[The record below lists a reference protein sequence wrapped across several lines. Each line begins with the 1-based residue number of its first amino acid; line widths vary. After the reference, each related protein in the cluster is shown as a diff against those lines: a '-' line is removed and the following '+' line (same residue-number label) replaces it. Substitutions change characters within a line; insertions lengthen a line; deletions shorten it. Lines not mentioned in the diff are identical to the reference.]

1 MLMIL
6 PPLQE
11 SKRIELQLRGRAGRQ
26 GDPGETLVLVS
37 LEDPLIQ
44 QYAKDMGPM
53 LQSIAAAFQAQDL
66 ATLDSECPAAAAAC
80 LLWWCLPRAAW
91 NWSWRTCCCV
101 GVVASGPC

>member
-1 MLMIL
+1 MTPMHPSMLLMLRRPL
-6 PPLQE
+6 PPSLPLQE

-66 ATLDSECPAAAAAC
+66 ATLDSERRAALPALLPAACCLLPAAC
-80 LLWWCLPRAAW
+80 C
-91 NWSWRTCCCV
+91 
-101 GVVASGPC
+101 